1 VSEAAQLKQV
11 KDYPKLF
18 SVGVLHMAQYF
29 PITFAAV
36 ALPFLFRQ
44 QGLPLEMFWLLALPG
59 LPRWFKWLLA
69 LVVDNYGSDRIGR
82 RKSWIIPCTVL
93 GAGLYAVMAFIP
105 PELANINIMV
115 GIMVLSAFIMAA
127 QDIAVDA
134 YAAESM
140 KDHERSAGTSIINVL
155 VAVSSVLAIASIALV
170 EAVGWRI
177 TMFLAAAML
186 VLMALP
192 GMIRREP
199 PPPPAARKRI
209 DEGRK
214 PDLLAAVKRRD
225 SRYILPFMFLFGYG
239 QHFFLTML
247 GPFWA
252 DQGMSI
258 SEYGLVSALGAI
270 TGGVLAATTTPWLIG
285 RTSMRF
291 TAIVGLISLPI
302 EALVYRNFAL
312 TTGVPELWLVALSI
326 ALLSYVTNLY
336 VYAVSISRFRWVS
349 QSQAGT
355 EYSMQSSLWNLGIWA
370 AGSTSGLVAA
380 KFGFAVFFPIAAGV
394 TIVGGAYYVLLWNR
408 IEKLVLEREAEEV
421 LLNER

>member
-1 VSEAAQLKQV
+1 MDQR

-18 SVGVLHMAQYF
+18 TVGILHMAQYF

-82 RKSWIIPCTVL
+82 RKSWIIPCTIL

-105 PELANINIMV
+105 PELTNINIMV

-140 KDHERSAGTSIINVL
+140 TDHERPTGTSIINAL
-155 VAVSSVLAIASIALV
+155 VAVSSVLAIASVALV
-170 EAVGWRI
+170 EAIGWQI

-192 GMIRREP
+192 GMIRKEP
-199 PPPPAARKRI
+199 PPPVAARKRI
-209 DEGRK
+209 DGGKK
-214 PDLLAAVKRRD
+214 PDLLSAVSRRD
-225 SRYILPFMFLFGYG
+225 SRFILPFMFLFGYG

-258 SEYGLVSALGAI
+258 TEYGIVSAIGAI
-270 TGGVLAATTTPWLIG
+270 AGGVLAATTTPWMIA

-291 TAIVGLISLPI
+291 TAIVGLLCLPI
-302 EALVYRNFAL
+302 EALIYRHFAL
-312 TTGVPELWLVALSI
+312 MADVPALWLIALSI

-336 VYAVSISRFRWVS
+336 VYAVTISRFRWVS
-349 QSQAGT
+349 KAQAGT
-355 EYSMQSSLWNLGIWA
+355 EYSMQSSLWNLGVWA
-370 AGSTSGLVAA
+370 AGSTSGFVAA
-380 KFGFAVFFPIAAGV
+380 QFGFPMFFPIAAGV
-394 TIVGGAYYVLLWNR
+394 TVIGGIYYVMLWHR
-408 IEKLVLEREAEEV
+408 IEEMVCKREAEEV
-421 LLNER
+421 AVSQ